1 MHAYCTH
8 TTVSLA
14 SSQCCWYSTLFEL
27 GTFDV
32 LFLRYPQPHR
42 AFSGPLLSPSHYYT
56 RRHLSSSHVACWISN
71 WSSVVCKINYRDG
84 PCKLCVSC
92 GRSRVD
98 WLEWLLLICIYFNRH
113 VERHPATDLF
123 TALIVIVALELLKW
137 LIYFVVPWLAKL
149 SPRTKKKCCKLF
161 WCNFFSWLLFVRSY
175 GYSQSRV
182 LHW

>member
-1 MHAYCTH
+1 MH

-56 RRHLSSSHVACWISN
+56 RRHLSSSPVACWISN
-71 WSSVVCKINYRDG
+71 WSSVVCKINYTDG

-98 WLEWLLLICIYFNRH
+98 WLESLLLILFFFSFFVTVCRSECIYCNKH
-113 VERHPATDLF
+113 VARHPATDLF
-123 TALIVIVALELLKW
+123 TGLIVIVAGELLKW
-137 LIYFVVPWLAKL
+137 LVYFVIPWLVKH
-149 SPRTKKKCCKLF
+149 SPRTNKKCCKK
-161 WCNFFSWLLFVRSY
+161 WW
-175 GYSQSRV
+175 
-182 LHW
+182 